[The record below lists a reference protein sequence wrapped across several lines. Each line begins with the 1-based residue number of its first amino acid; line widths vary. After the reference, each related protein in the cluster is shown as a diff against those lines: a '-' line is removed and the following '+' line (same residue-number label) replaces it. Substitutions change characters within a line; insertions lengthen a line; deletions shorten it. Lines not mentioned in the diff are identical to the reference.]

1 MPQSDTK
8 KKREWESGHFV
19 LRCPFKTAA
28 LLTVGI
34 EFADSNTPGIDNV
47 YSATQPWA
55 DSGGKFSLDTG
66 QIVTAPDYV
75 GDVKFYLRP
84 RNRAGLNAKKLL
96 AYWDD
101 PTEVAGEIYD
111 IERRFLAADNGT
123 SRLRLSDDLRSLI
136 PAAQIAY
143 MRQAT
148 KEVPV
153 GEWERYEVSEG
164 NKLAEERL
172 SAMAEKLRN
181 PEADA
186 AVMLSEYR
194 RDFLPAMHASIHQ
207 FMQNFLTV
215 RSVISRTL
223 PAIRLRDL
231 SQSRF
236 PLVLPLGKN
245 FARER
250 SAFSN

>member
-8 KKREWESGHFV
+8 KRREWESGHFV
-19 LRCPFKTAA
+19 LRCPFKCAA
-28 LLTVGI
+28 LLTLGI
-34 EFADSNTPGIDNV
+34 EFAESNTPSIDNV
-47 YSATQPWA
+47 YSSTQPWA
-55 DSGGKFSLDTG
+55 DSGGKFDLETG

-84 RNRAGLNAKKLL
+84 RNGDGLNAKKLL
-96 AYWDD
+96 GYWDD
-101 PTEVAGEIYD
+101 PSEVASEIYD

-123 SRLRLSDDLRSLI
+123 SRQRLSDDLRSLI

-148 KEVPV
+148 REIPV
-153 GEWERYEVSEG
+153 GEWERYQASEG
-164 NKLAEERL
+164 NKLAEQRL
-172 SAMAEKLRN
+172 SAMSERLKQ

-186 AVMLSEYR
+186 PQMLPEYR
-194 RDFLPAMHASIHQ
+194 RDFLPAMHASIHTY
-207 FMQNFLTV
+207 MSNFLTL

-250 SAFSN
+250 KAFS